1 MGSDDQCCATQL
13 AKLPRMFC
21 GNISFVQRSSVVNIS
36 IALILVSDIATDI
49 IKIVPY
55 FSSLDVIFLLH
66 DLQVSGAF
74 LLGKIIPRFLCAQ
87 QGVPELSRMFWAKLF
102 FPFLPLS
109 TRCFHNSISG
119 NNYGNLNKASKCPRV
134 LSEFTVNN
142 LQ

>member
-1 MGSDDQCCATQL
+1 MGSDDQCCAIQH

-21 GNISFVQRSSVVNIS
+21 GNISFVQRSSLGNIS
-36 IALILVSDIATDI
+36 IALILVSDVATDI
-49 IKIVPY
+49 SKIVPY
-55 FSSLDVIFLLH
+55 FSSLDVIFSLR
-66 DLQVSGAF
+66 DLEVSGAF

-87 QGVPELSRMFWAKLF
+87 QGVPELNRMFWAMLF

-119 NNYGNLNKASKCPRV
+119 NNYGNLNKALKCPRV

-142 LQ
+142 LK